1 MIVSTRRKKNKEKKQ
16 EEKQEEKREETI
28 FDMNK
33 LG

>member
-16 EEKQEEKREETI
+16 EKQEEKREETI

>member
-16 EEKQEEKREETI
+16 EVKQEEKREETI

>member
-28 FDMNK
+28 LDMKK
-33 LG
+33 LS